1 MRPNRA
7 VRSLRETYLEDTM
20 KEKLRMAMVLAFG
33 LAVLASASDRSC
45 AQEISSVHHHYIVV
59 DMGSLGGPGSIVFE
73 QGTRSLNNQGTFT
86 GAADT
91 PNLDPNSPQNPC
103 SAYPDGNIDPYVQH
117 VFRWELGEK
126 TDLGTY
132 PGGTSSCSQ
141 WISDRGWIV
150 GGATNGKMD
159 LLAGYPEAT
168 ATLWRN
174 GKILNLGT
182 LGGNESYAWSVNNL
196 GQVVGFA
203 LNTTPDQ
210 SQGNVFAWGATQA
223 HAFLWQNGRMQ
234 DLGTLGGPDSDAL
247 LINERGEIAGMSIT
261 SSESVDPFLW
271 KNGKM
276 IDLGTLGGTFG
287 YPDMINSRGQ
297 IVGQSNLAGDQG
309 WHPYLWENG
318 VLKDLGTL
326 GGSQGEA
333 RWINDAG
340 EAAGY
345 ATFPGEQVGHAT
357 LWNEGKIIDLGAT
370 ADFPCSY
377 ANGINSRGQVL
388 GALQHCPNNAPRE
401 AFLWENGDLVNLNT
415 LIPPGS
421 EIVLIG
427 ANNANDRGEIVAA
440 GTLQNGDSRAVLLI
454 PCDDEHPNL
463 EGCDYSLVEAS
474 NAPKPQLV
482 QTLHAGST
490 LANSNKALTKTN
502 RHRSPGVSRPD

>member
-1 MRPNRA
+1 MQ
-7 VRSLRETYLEDTM
+7 D
-20 KEKLRMAMVLAFG
+20 
-33 LAVLASASDRSC
+33 
-45 AQEISSVHHHYIVV
+45 H
-59 DMGSLGGPGSIVFE
+59 
-73 QGTRSLNNQGTFT
+73 
-86 GAADT
+86 
-91 PNLDPNSPQNPC
+91 PQ
-103 SAYPDGNIDPYVQH
+103 
-117 VFRWELGEK
+117 
-126 TDLGTY
+126 
-132 PGGTSSCSQ
+132 
-141 WISDRGWIV
+141 
-150 GGATNGKMD
+150 
-159 LLAGYPEAT
+159 
-168 ATLWRN
+168 
-174 GKILNLGT
+174 T

-223 HAFLWQNGRMQ
+223 HAFLWQNERMQ

-345 ATFPGEQVGHAT
+345 ATFPGEQVVHAT

-377 ANGINSRGQVL
+377 ANGINSRGQVYR
-388 GALQHCPNNAPRE
+388 N
-401 AFLWENGDLVNLNT
+401 
-415 LIPPGS
+415 
-421 EIVLIG
+421 EI
-427 ANNANDRGEIVAA
+427 
-440 GTLQNGDSRAVLLI
+440 
-454 PCDDEHPNL
+454 
-463 EGCDYSLVEAS
+463 
-474 NAPKPQLV
+474 
-482 QTLHAGST
+482 
-490 LANSNKALTKTN
+490 
-502 RHRSPGVSRPD
+502 